1 MKRKSLKENYNT
13 LAKSNDFG
21 RVLFYLWR
29 ECCFILERVLLYIG
43 EYYFLVTPSLLTYHT
58 KV

>member
-13 LAKSNDFG
+13 LAKSKDFG
-21 RVLFYLWR
+21 RVL
-29 ECCFILERVLLYIG
+29 LYIE
-43 EYYFLVTPSLLTYHT
+43 EYYFLVTPSLLIYHT

>member
-21 RVLFYLWR
+21 RVLLYIGDSVALYLG
-29 ECCFILERVLLYIG
+29 ECFILESTI
-43 EYYFLVTPSLLTYHT
+43 FSLLFLC
-58 KV
+58 